1 MTHSKNITPII
12 PRALVVN
19 DDATQLKV
27 LCGLIEK
34 AGLKPVAFKMPK
46 PPWLLWVKMNRQ
58 H

>member
-46 PPWLLWVKMNRQ
+46 LLWL